1 MKLEFLSHF
10 QLRLLYE
17 CNPMAFIIEQAGG
30 LASDGNRPLLDIVP
44 ESIHDRAP
52 IYIGSKDD
60 VNDYLACKP
69 WRATLHQPSVQSYVL
84 RDATNILMM
93 EFNTHDTVNQR
104 YRIYT
109 TVQGLHIMINLTWII
124 LHLFEVVIFFQFSP
138 LTFISFYFIGF
149 GSWRVNQRF
158 RNFTGWYSI
167 SIVKTPD
174 TEGLLVFLLCRLV
187 AVSLIMDL
195 LRAVQKSVI
204 VSRRHVA
211 NLPH

>member
-69 WRATLHQPSVQSYVL
+69 
-84 RDATNILMM
+84 
-93 EFNTHDTVNQR
+93 
-104 YRIYT
+104 
-109 TVQGLHIMINLTWII
+109 
-124 LHLFEVVIFFQFSP
+124 
-138 LTFISFYFIGF
+138 
-149 GSWRVNQRF
+149 
-158 RNFTGWYSI
+158 
-167 SIVKTPD
+167 
-174 TEGLLVFLLCRLV
+174 
-187 AVSLIMDL
+187 
-195 LRAVQKSVI
+195 
-204 VSRRHVA
+204 
-211 NLPH
+211 